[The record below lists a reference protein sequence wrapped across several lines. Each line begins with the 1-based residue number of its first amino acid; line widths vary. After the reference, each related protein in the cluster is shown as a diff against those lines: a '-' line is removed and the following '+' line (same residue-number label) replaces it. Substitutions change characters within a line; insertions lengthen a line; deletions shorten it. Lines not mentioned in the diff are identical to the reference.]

1 MKMIGCIIG
10 RELRSYFRQPF
21 GYVVI
26 AAVLAVDGL
35 LFNAWAIGSSQ
46 RLSSEVLEAFF
57 YATSGCL
64 LLASIFVAMP
74 LFAEER
80 QNGTLMLLETSV
92 LKDYQL
98 ILGKYFSGLIFL
110 GILTALTSYMPL
122 LILLNGKVSLA
133 HILAGYLGLMLLAGS
148 ALALGLLCSVLAP
161 NQLVSAIL
169 SALLVS
175 VFVLFWLLSRIASP
189 PLDEIISYLALHDK
203 HFQPFMRGLV
213 STKDILFYISLTYVA
228 LLMATRFLEA
238 RRWH

>member
-1 MKMIGCIIG
+1 M
-10 RELRSYFRQPF
+10 
-21 GYVVI
+21 
-26 AAVLAVDGL
+26 
-35 LFNAWAIGSSQ
+35 
-46 RLSSEVLEAFF
+46 
-57 YATSGCL
+57 
-64 LLASIFVAMP
+64 
-74 LFAEER
+74 
-80 QNGTLMLLETSV
+80 
-92 LKDYQL
+92 
-98 ILGKYFSGLIFL
+98 
-110 GILTALTSYMPL
+110 
-122 LILLNGKVSLA
+122 A